1 MTDIKTIE
9 AVADIIKAQGGEAFC
24 SGFINAMNGRLYEK
38 RNLIDYPDYLRGF
51 ISAADRRQ
59 LEDIASLWMPYK
71 DFTGCPDDLIKSEI
85 MKLVE

>member
-1 MTDIKTIE
+1 MTDIKTLE
-9 AVADIIKAQGGEAFC
+9 AVAEIIKAQGGEAFC
-24 SGFINAMNGRLYEK
+24 SGFINAMNGGLYEK

-51 ISAADRRQ
+51 ISAAGRRQ
-59 LEDIASLWMPYK
+59 LENIASLSIPYK